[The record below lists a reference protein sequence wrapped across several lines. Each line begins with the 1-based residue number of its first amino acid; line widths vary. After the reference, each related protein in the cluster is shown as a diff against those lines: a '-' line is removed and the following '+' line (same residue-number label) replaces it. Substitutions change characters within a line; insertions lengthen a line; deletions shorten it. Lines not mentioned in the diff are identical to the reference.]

1 MSEKTTVA
9 LITDAAS
16 FIGPAVLE
24 TFSRRGVKVLAA
36 DPSFQNPAIASAI
49 QARYPNAIA
58 VAQGTPAQTV
68 ALARSRIDEIDILC
82 TGGVL
87 AAAKTVASSLNEETT
102 RPFFEKLAIEP
113 LAYASLLVDGMKS
126 RRRGRI
132 VFVTSAGPIGGIPN
146 YTAYAAAR
154 SALSGAVK
162 SLAMELGSYG
172 ISVNAVAPNFI
183 ATEAYFPKA
192 LIDNAEARAKILSR
206 VPVRRFGEPMEAAA
220 TVEFFAL
227 ADAAFVTGQVISV
240 SGGWS

>member
-1 MSEKTTVA
+1 MSELEQVA

-24 TFSRRGVKVLAA
+24 TFSRRGIKVLAA
-36 DPSFQNPAIASAI
+36 DPSFRDPALATAI
-49 QARYPNAIA
+49 EARYPNAIA
-58 VAQGTPAQTV
+58 IAQGTPAETV
-68 ALARSRIDEIDILC
+68 ALTRNRIDKIDILC

-87 AAAKTVASSLNEETT
+87 AASKTVASSLDEETT

-113 LAYASLLVDGMKS
+113 LAYAALLVEGMKS
-126 RRRGRI
+126 RRHGRI

-162 SLAMELGSYG
+162 SLAMELGAHG
-172 ISVNAVAPNFI
+172 ISVNAVASNFI

-192 LIDNAEARAKILSR
+192 LIDDAEARAKILSR